1 MTSVGHSHV
10 SPASSHPSP
19 VAAFME
25 CARMAMTAGEREAR
39 AVFQIFEYIKFEF
52 EVLFLFDRKRAPRLQ
67 NGIPFGPDRTVCTP
81 FGPDLIGLCCRVR
94 ERYTFRA
101 DRTVFKG
108 YVRRIRIFMFERFLN
123 TKKEKKIVPPK
134 ARVDQWAQ
142 FFWSKCLRYE
152 VR

>member
-25 CARMAMTAGEREAR
+25 CARVAMTAEEREAR
-39 AVFQIFEYIKFEF
+39 AAFQIFEYIKFEF

-67 NGIPFGPDRTVCTP
+67 NGIPFGPDRTVCIP
-81 FGPDLIGLCCRVR
+81 FGPDLIGLGCRVR

-101 DRTVFKG
+101 DRTVFKE
-108 YVRRIRIFMFERFLN
+108 YVRRIESLYSKDF
-123 TKKEKKIVPPK
+123 EKKKKKLCPRK
-134 ARVDQWAQ
+134 QG
-142 FFWSKCLRYE
+142 
-152 VR
+152 